1 MPTIYTSN
9 AIKCNGEQRYKRVWE
24 TKGANTNRLRGRPFR
39 TLREVWGISEKI
51 CPADQELISR
61 EKKFLQGNTWRK
73 KFLHRNSLRSRPV
86 FSRARF
92 FLCPLYF
99 QAPATQANTE
109 NIPIMVC
116 NAGKNLSPL
125 YVRKNNPITRP
136 LNTTKYIWSNSSR
149 KSRFWHN
156 DKHLKPIST
165 AQSYSISRMVGRPA
179 RALLSNRMFF

>member
-1 MPTIYTSN
+1 MRDER
-9 AIKCNGEQRYKRVWE
+9 GEHEQ
-24 TKGANTNRLRGRPFR
+24 TKGSTIPDFEGGMGDFR
-39 TLREVWGISEKI
+39 KNMSCR
-51 CPADQELISR
+51 LISR

-73 KFLHRNSLRSRPV
+73 KFLHWNSLRSRPV
-86 FSRARF
+86 FSRAVFSCAHYTSKR
-92 FLCPLYF
+92 LLRRLTRKIYLSWCVML
-99 QAPATQANTE
+99 E
-109 NIPIMVC
+109 
-116 NAGKNLSPL
+116 KNLSPL

>member
-1 MPTIYTSN
+1 MPAIYTSN

-24 TKGANTNRLRGRPFR
+24 TKGANTNRLRGRLFR
-39 TLREVWGISEKI
+39 TLREVWVISEKI
-51 CPADQELISR
+51 CPADWFRGKKNSCKEIPG
-61 EKKFLQGNTWRK
+61 EK
-73 KFLHRNSLRSRPV
+73 NSYTEIACVASPFFRAPV
-86 FSRARF
+86 FSSAQCTSKRLLRR
-92 FLCPLYF
+92 LTRKIYLSWCVML
-99 QAPATQANTE
+99 E
-109 NIPIMVC
+109 
-116 NAGKNLSPL
+116 KNLTPL
-125 YVRKNNPITRP
+125 YVRKNNSITRP

>member
-1 MPTIYTSN
+1 MPAIYTSN

-39 TLREVWGISEKI
+39 
-51 CPADQELISR
+51 ISR
-61 EKKFLQGNTWRK
+61 EK
-73 KFLHRNSLRSRPV
+73 NSCREIPGEKNSYTEIACVAGPFFCAPV
-86 FSRARF
+86 FSCVHYTSRR
-92 FLCPLYF
+92 LLRRL
-99 QAPATQANTE
+99 TQKIYLSWCVMLE
-109 NIPIMVC
+109 
-116 NAGKNLSPL
+116 KNLTPL
-125 YVRKNNPITRP
+125 YVRKNNSITRP

>member
-1 MPTIYTSN
+1 MPAIYTSN

-39 TLREVWGISEKI
+39 TLREVWVISEKI
-51 CPADQELISR
+51 CPADWFR
-61 EKKFLQGNTWRK
+61 GKKILVRNTWRK

-86 FSRARF
+86 FSRAVFSCAHYTSKR
-92 FLCPLYF
+92 LLRRLTRKIYLSWCVML
-99 QAPATQANTE
+99 E
-109 NIPIMVC
+109 
-116 NAGKNLSPL
+116 KNLTPL